1 VAGAEI
7 GAGFL
12 SVFLKRIMKSLDLV
26 LHSDYSPGECLAK
39 LAEQIDVDRLTLFS
53 FSGYQGKKPIL
64 GRIAGNEFRL
74 HKRRYWHNSF
84 GPVLYGRVTNDGHGA
99 AIEAYWDVLRATR
112 ISMRIWLLFAA
123 LIGTPMFLRCV
134 MQLLDAKTHVTGE
147 LWVGLIVPPAMILF
161 GLLLPELGALL
172 SFHERKQV
180 LEMLHRVLVGGP
192 KPVASWQ
199 RNWRSVLD

>member
-1 VAGAEI
+1 MES
-7 GAGFL
+7 F
-12 SVFLKRIMKSLDLV
+12 DLV
-26 LHSDYSPGECLAK
+26 LHSDYLPSECLAK
-39 LAEQIDVDRLTLFS
+39 LTEQIDVDRLTLFS

-84 GPVLYGRVTNDGHGA
+84 GPVLYGRVAGDERGTT
-99 AIEAYWDVLRATR
+99 IEAYWDILRATR
-112 ISMRIWLLFAA
+112 ISTRIWLLFAA
-123 LIGTPMFLRCV
+123 LIGTPLFVKSLV
-134 MQLLDAKTHVTGE
+134 QLLDAKTHATGE
-147 LWVGLIVPPAMILF
+147 SWVGLVVPPAMILF

-180 LEMLHRVLVGGP
+180 LEMLHRVLVAGP
-192 KPVASWQ
+192 KPIASWE

>member
-1 VAGAEI
+1 MNS
-7 GAGFL
+7 F
-12 SVFLKRIMKSLDLV
+12 DLT
-26 LHSDYSPGECLAK
+26 LHSEYSPGECLAK

-53 FSGYQGKKPIL
+53 LSGYQGKKPIL

-84 GPVLYGRVTNDGHGA
+84 GPVLYGRVASDGRGTT
-99 AIEAYWDVLRATR
+99 IEAYWDMLRATR
-112 ISMRIWLLFAA
+112 ISMRIWLIFAA
-123 LIGTPMFLRCV
+123 LIGTPIFLRSV
-134 MQLLDAKTHVTGE
+134 MQLLDAKTHVHGE
-147 LWVGLIVPPAMILF
+147 LWLGLVVPPAMILF

-180 LEMLHRVLVGGP
+180 LEMLHRVLVAGA
-192 KPVASWQ
+192 KPVASWE

>member
-1 VAGAEI
+1 
-7 GAGFL
+7 
-12 SVFLKRIMKSLDLV
+12 MKTFDLV
-26 LHSDYSPGECLAK
+26 LHSDYSPGECAVR

-53 FSGYQGKKPIL
+53 LSGYQGKKTIL

-84 GPVLYGRVTNDGHGA
+84 GPVLYGRLA
-99 AIEAYWDVLRATR
+99 ADERGTTIEAYWDILRSAR
-112 ISMRIWLLFAA
+112 VSMRIWLIFAA
-123 LIGTPMFLRCV
+123 LLGTPLFIRSV
-134 MQLLDAKTHVTGE
+134 MQLLDGKTRVVGD
-147 LWVGLIVPPAMILF
+147 LWIGLIVPPVMILL

-180 LEMLHRVLVGGP
+180 VEMLDHALVAGP
-192 KPVASWQ
+192 KAVVSWE